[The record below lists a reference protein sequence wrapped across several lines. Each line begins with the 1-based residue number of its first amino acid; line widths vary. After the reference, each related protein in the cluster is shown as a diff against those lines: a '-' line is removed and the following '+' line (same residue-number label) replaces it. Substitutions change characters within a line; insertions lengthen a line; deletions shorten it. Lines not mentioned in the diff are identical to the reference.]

1 LDRKGLVLDFIQVAI
16 SVKIYNFF
24 GGRMDTFEE
33 TIFMLGKYDLMAFVS
48 TEGSA
53 KAKARAFY
61 EEQLGLAVLAADDY
75 GVMYDVNGRRLRL
88 SYVQELKPA
97 PYSVLCWVVPEIRAA
112 IASLVLK
119 EVVFEQYEGLGQD
132 KAGIW
137 TAPDGTLVAWFKDPG
152 GNVLSLAQFS

>member
-1 LDRKGLVLDFIQVAI
+1 VLDFIQLAI
-16 SVKIYNFF
+16 SVIIYNFF
-24 GGRMDTFEE
+24 GVVVGTFEK
-33 TIFMLGKYDLMAFVS
+33 TIGMLGKYDLMAFVS

-61 EEQLGLAVLAADDY
+61 EEKLGLDVLAADDY

-97 PYSVLCWVVPEIRAA
+97 PYSVLCWVVPDIRAA
-112 IASLVLK
+112 VAALVLK
-119 EVVFEQYEGLGQD
+119 EVVFEQYEGFGQD
-132 KAGIW
+132 KAGVW
-137 TAPDGTLVAWFKDPG
+137 TAPDGTLVAWFKDPA

>member
-1 LDRKGLVLDFIQVAI
+1 
-16 SVKIYNFF
+16 
-24 GGRMDTFEE
+24 MDTFAE

-61 EEQLGLAVLAADDY
+61 EEKLGLDVLAADDY
-75 GVMYDVNGRRLRL
+75 GVMYDVNGRRLRM

-97 PYSVLCWVVPEIRAA
+97 PYSVLCWVVPDIRAA
-112 IASLVLK
+112 VAALVLK

-132 KAGIW
+132 AAGVW
-137 TAPDGTLVAWFKDPG
+137 AAPDGTLVAWFKDPV

>member
-1 LDRKGLVLDFIQVAI
+1 VLDFIQLAI
-16 SVKIYNFF
+16 SVIIYNFF
-24 GGRMDTFEE
+24 GVVVGTFKE
-33 TIFMLGKYDLMAFVS
+33 TIFMLGKFDLMAFVS
-48 TEGSA
+48 TAGSL

-97 PYSVLCWVVPEIRAA
+97 PYSVLCWVVPDIRAA
-112 IASLVLK
+112 IAALVLK
-119 EVVFEQYEGLGQD
+119 EVVFEQYEGFGQD
-132 KAGIW
+132 KAGVW
-137 TAPDGTLVAWFKDPG
+137 AAPDGTLVAWFKDPG